1 MDATFV
7 KIFKKTEEGRKC
19 VSTGLS
25 IASQQLPPPAA
36 LTARVMTFQ
45 VWATEDSFGRDRK
58 TPGS

>member
-1 MDATFV
+1 MDATSV
-7 KIFKKTEEGRKC
+7 KILNKDGRRKKVC
-19 VSTGLS
+19 VHWSVRSFSAVAL
-25 IASQQLPPPAA
+25 